1 MEQQP
6 SLDILMKKV
15 DSKYTLVVAVSKRAR
30 LLTEG
35 EPKMVA
41 TNSTKSV
48 TIALQELAAN
58 KLHYRRTKG
67 GIK

>member
-35 EPKMVA
+35 EPKMVG
-41 TNSTKSV
+41 TTSTKSV
-48 TIALQELAAN
+48 TIALQELAAG
-58 KLHYRRTKG
+58 KLHYRRTKE

>member
-6 SLDILMKKV
+6 SLDKLMKKV

-35 EPKMVA
+35 EPKTVV

-48 TIALQELAAN
+48 TIALQELAAG
-58 KLHYRRTKG
+58 KLNYRRTKG

>member
-1 MEQQP
+1 MRQP

-15 DSKYTLVVAVSKRAR
+15 DSKYTLVVATAKRAR

-35 EPKMVA
+35 EHKLVESKSYKPVTVA
-41 TNSTKSV
+41 LEE
-48 TIALQELAAN
+48 IAGDLIGYE
-58 KLHYRRTKG
+58 RTKI